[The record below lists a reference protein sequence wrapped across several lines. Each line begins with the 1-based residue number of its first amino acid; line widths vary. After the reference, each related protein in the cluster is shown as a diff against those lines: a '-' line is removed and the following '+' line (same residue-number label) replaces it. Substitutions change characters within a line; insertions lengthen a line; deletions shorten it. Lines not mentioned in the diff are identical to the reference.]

1 MKRVFRLSMII
12 ALAVSSAMIGAAQE
26 PPNVVGTWDMTI
38 DSPQG
43 QRKAVLVI
51 RQEGDKLKAAMK
63 GSQGE
68 RPLDSAVLKGDE
80 ITLVMTIQFQ
90 GSDMVITYKGKA
102 EKDSMKGEAD
112 FGGFATG
119 EWAAV
124 RQAAAAPST
133 AAPSTGAPP
142 ASAAPAATA
151 SASDISGAWALT
163 VESPQGTGTPSVTF
177 KQEGEKLTGN
187 YKGRLGEAPLTGT
200 VKGSDVSFT
209 IKINFQGQDME
220 MAFTGKLEGKDSMKG
235 AVNFG
240 GLADGTWTA
249 KKQ

>member
-1 MKRVFRLSMII
+1 MKRVFRLSIII
-12 ALAVSSAMIGAAQE
+12 ALAISPAIIAAAQE
-26 PPNVVGTWDMTI
+26 PIVVGTWDMTI

-124 RQAAAAPST
+124 RQTAAAAAP
-133 AAPSTGAPP
+133 AAA
-142 ASAAPAATA
+142 AAAPAAAATA
-151 SASDISGAWALT
+151 TDISGAWAFS
-163 VESPQGTGTPSVTF
+163 VESPQGTGTPAVTF
-177 KQEGEKLTGN
+177 KQEGEKLTGT
-187 YKGRLGEAPLTGT
+187 YKGRLGEAPLMGT
-200 VKGSDVSFT
+200 IKGMDVSFT
-209 IKINFQGQDME
+209 VKVSFQGQDME
-220 MAFTGKLEGKDSMKG
+220 MAFTGKLEGKDGMKG

>member
-1 MKRVFRLSMII
+1 MRRVFGLSMIM
-12 ALAVSSAMIGAAQE
+12 ALAIGSAIVVAAQE
-26 PPNVVGTWDMTI
+26 APNVVGTWDMTI

-43 QRKAVLVI
+43 QRKTVLVI

-63 GSQGE
+63 GAQGE

-112 FGGFATG
+112 FGGLATG
-119 EWAAV
+119 DWAAV
-124 RQAAAAPST
+124 RQS
-133 AAPSTGAPP
+133 SG
-142 ASAAPAATA
+142 APAATA
-151 SASDISGAWALT
+151 AAPAPAPTASATDISGAWAFT
-163 VESPQGTGTPSVTF
+163 VESPQGTGTPAVTF
-177 KQEGEKLTGN
+177 KQEGERLTGT
-187 YKGRLGEAPLTGT
+187 YKGRLGEAPLMGT

-220 MAFTGKLEGKDSMKG
+220 MAFTGKLEGKDGMKG

-240 GLADGTWTA
+240 GLANGTWTA

>member
-12 ALAVSSAMIGAAQE
+12 ALAISSVIIGAAQE
-26 PPNVVGTWDMTI
+26 APSVVGTWDMTI

-124 RQAAAAPST
+124 RQAAPAAP
-133 AAPSTGAPP
+133 AAA
-142 ASAAPAATA
+142 AAPAATA
-151 SASDISGAWALT
+151 TASDISGAWAFT
-163 VESPQGTGTPSVTF
+163 VESPQGARTSAVAI
-177 KQEGEKLTGN
+177 KQEGEKLTGT
-187 YKGRLGEAPLTGT
+187 YKGGLGEAPLMGT
-200 VKGSDVSFT
+200 IKGNDVSFT
-209 IKINFQGQDME
+209 IKVNFQGQEME
-220 MAFTGKLEGKDSMKG
+220 MAFTGKLEGKDGMKG